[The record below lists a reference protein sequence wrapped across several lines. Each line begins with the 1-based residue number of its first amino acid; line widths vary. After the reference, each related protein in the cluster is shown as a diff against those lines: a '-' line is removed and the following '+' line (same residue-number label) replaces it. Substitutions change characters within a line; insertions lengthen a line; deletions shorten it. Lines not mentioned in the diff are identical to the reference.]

1 MPTTLAIPQDVKDE
15 MIARLRRIEGQVRG
29 IQRMLHEG
37 RDCTEVAQQM
47 GAARAAIERAY
58 MQLVAAGLE
67 QCLRRDLEGDPGA
80 KSALRKVSRA
90 FVTQR

>member
-1 MPTTLAIPQDVKDE
+1 MPATVAISQDVKDE

-29 IQRMLHEG
+29 LQRMLDEN
-37 RDCTEVAQQM
+37 RDCTEIAQQI
-47 GAARAAIERAY
+47 GAVRSALERAY

-67 QCLRRDLEGDPGA
+67 QCLRRDLEGDPTA
-80 KSALRKVSRA
+80 KSALRKVTRT